1 MDKKVFESVVEALLF
16 SMGDAISVTDLASV
30 MEMDVKETIQRID
43 AMAKRWEEEGRGLR
57 IISIEDAYQMCT
69 AAATYDYLIKL
80 THRPKKYKLTDA
92 ALETLS
98 IVAYRQPVTRAEIE
112 KIRGVNSDTA
122 INRLITYDLITEAGR
137 LDAPGKPILFATTP
151 EFLRTFGV
159 SSTSELPGPD
169 PEKIEEFKTEAEEEI
184 DLGISEDS

>member
-1 MDKKVFESVVEALLF
+1 
-16 SMGDAISVTDLASV
+16 MGDAVSVTDIASV
-30 MEMDVKETIQRID
+30 MEMDVKETINRID

-57 IISIEDAYQMCT
+57 IIAIEDAYQMCT
-69 AAATYDYLIKL
+69 SSSMYEYLIKL
-80 THRPKKYKLTDA
+80 THRPKKHKLTDA

-112 KIRGVNSDTA
+112 KIRGVNSDAA

-151 EFLRTFGV
+151 EFLRSFGV
-159 SSTSELPGPD
+159 SSTDDLPGPD
-169 PEKIEEFKTEAEEEI
+169 PEKIEEFKNEAEEEV

>member
-1 MDKKVFESVVEALLF
+1 MENREFEAAVEALLF
-16 SMGDAISVTDLASV
+16 SMGDAVSVTDIASV
-30 MEMDVKETIQRID
+30 MEMDVKDTINKID

-57 IISIEDAYQMCT
+57 IIQIEDAYQMCT
-69 AAATYDYLIKL
+69 ASTMYDYLIRL
-80 THRPKKYKLTDA
+80 THRPKKHKLTDA

-112 KIRGVNSDTA
+112 KIRGVNSDAA

-159 SSTSELPGPD
+159 SSTDELPGPD
-169 PEKIEEFKTEAEEEI
+169 PEKLEEFKNEAEEEV